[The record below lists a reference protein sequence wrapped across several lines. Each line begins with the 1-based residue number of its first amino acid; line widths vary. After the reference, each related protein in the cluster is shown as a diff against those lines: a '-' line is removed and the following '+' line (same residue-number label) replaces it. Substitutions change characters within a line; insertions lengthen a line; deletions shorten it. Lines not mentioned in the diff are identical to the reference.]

1 MQIFGIE
8 LYMIHYKSHS
18 QTFFSSFGA
27 IGVRERVARDGAIA
41 RVVDHTEVASR
52 GGAGSN
58 ADGVESAAVGR
69 MS

>member
-1 MQIFGIE
+1 M
-8 LYMIHYKSHS
+8 
-18 QTFFSSFGA
+18 
-27 IGVRERVARDGAIA
+27 RERVARDGAIA